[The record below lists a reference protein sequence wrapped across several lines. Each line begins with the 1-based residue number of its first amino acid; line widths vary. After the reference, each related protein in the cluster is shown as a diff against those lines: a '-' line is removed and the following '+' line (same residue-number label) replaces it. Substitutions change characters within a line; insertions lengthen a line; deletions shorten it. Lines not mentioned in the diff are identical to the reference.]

1 MAEKLSKVEKEKI
14 RMKKPLRTAVH
25 PTRLIAYLVQ
35 LAIVLYMY
43 DFLRNFFMMIVVT
56 IVAAAPVLD
65 IIALIFVYRSVEV
78 RILAP
83 ENRVLRKSVAYLEF
97 ELSNKSLMVSYDVC
111 VKLDAENLLY
121 KDESGT
127 IISLPCSARNKYVK
141 QLPVRYM
148 MNGIYRYSIKTMT
161 VRDLLGFV
169 SLKKNADTS
178 TEVYVYPEKDSQAE
192 MNLSDMSRGMTESEE
207 TMKKGHDFSD
217 VQEIREYIPGDK
229 LMSIHWKLSAKRD
242 ILMVK
247 DRASMS
253 DRQLVVLVELVKNT
267 TAQLNMILTSAYTL
281 VNQIVNDG
289 TTIRLMFWST
299 ERYEY
304 ETTRIDYK
312 ADLDNAFEKI
322 YYEKTY
328 TDMEEGASHM
338 SSVHPEIKSY
348 LLITSDG
355 NNCLMNIRENG

>member
-1 MAEKLSKVEKEKI
+1 MESI
-14 RMKKPLRTAVH
+14 I
-25 PTRLIAYLVQ
+25 RLIIYTIL
-35 LAIVLYMY
+35 LGINGIMY
-43 DFLRNFFMMIVVT
+43 YFLHSHFYFMLMVIMIVSPFVS
-56 IVAAAPVLD
+56 
-65 IIALIFVYRSVEV
+65 IIMAL
-78 RILAP
+78 
-83 ENRVLRKSVAYLEF
+83 VLRKFAQIEISAAINSIGKEYAKQNDRAYF
-97 ELSNKSLMVSYDVC
+97 F
-111 VKLDAENLLY
+111 VKLLN
-121 KDESGT
+121 KT
-127 IISLPCSARNKYVK
+127 PFISLDTVVYMNIKNTFFGTGGSHKMSMPIRMFSENKVEFPIVAT
-141 QLPVRYM
+141 LP
-148 MNGIYRYSIKTMT
+148 GIVQVSIEKISIK
-161 VRDLLGFV
+161 DLMGFV
-169 SLKKNADTS
+169 KFNKKVSAESEITIMPEIIGEYNYDKVSLEQGS
-178 TEVYVYPEKDSQAE
+178 
-192 MNLSDMSRGMTESEE
+192 LESEE
-207 TMKKGHDFSD
+207 SSKKGNDFSD

-267 TAQLNMILTSAYTL
+267 SAQLNMILTSAYTL

>member
-217 VQEIREYIPGDK
+217 VSDVREYIPGDK

-247 DRASMS
+247 DRVAMS
-253 DRQLVVLVELVKNT
+253 DQQMVVLIDLAGNDEMVDEVVTL
-267 TAQLNMILTSAYTL
+267 AYAVVDRFVREQTY
-281 VNQIVNDG
+281 V
-289 TTIRLMFWST
+289 RLMWWS
-299 ERYEY
+299 EGEFAFKEY
-304 ETTRIDYK
+304 QIMSHDDLNNAYSMMYYSNIYSDGQKIREYMRSIKPELKAYVNICMHNGK
-312 ADLDNAFEKI
+312 ADAVVVEQD
-322 YYEKTY
+322 
-328 TDMEEGASHM
+328 
-338 SSVHPEIKSY
+338 
-348 LLITSDG
+348 
-355 NNCLMNIRENG
+355 